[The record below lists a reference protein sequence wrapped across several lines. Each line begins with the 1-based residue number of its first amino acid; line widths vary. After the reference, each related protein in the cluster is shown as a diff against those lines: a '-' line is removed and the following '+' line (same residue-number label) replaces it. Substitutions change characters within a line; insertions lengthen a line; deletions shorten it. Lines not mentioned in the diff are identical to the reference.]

1 MKVEQN
7 YWILKD
13 YIMKIKIHELAAQE
27 FDEAIEWYELQAK
40 GLGKRFKKSVANQ
53 LKKIK
58 QNPDWFLIEAENIYK
73 AYIPKFPYKIL
84 YTLGKERIIVWA
96 IAHMHRKPWY
106 WQSRMR

>member
-1 MKVEQN
+1 
-7 YWILKD
+7 
-13 YIMKIKIHELAAQE
+13 
-27 FDEAIEWYELQAK
+27 
-40 GLGKRFKKSVANQ
+40 KKSVANQ

-73 AYIPKFPYKIL
+73 AYLPKFPYKIL
-84 YTLGKERIIVWA
+84 YTLDKEKIIVWA